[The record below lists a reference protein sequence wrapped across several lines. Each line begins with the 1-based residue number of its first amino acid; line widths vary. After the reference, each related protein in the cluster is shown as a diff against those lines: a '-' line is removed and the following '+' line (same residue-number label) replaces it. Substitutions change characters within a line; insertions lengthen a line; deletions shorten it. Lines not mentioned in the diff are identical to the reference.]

1 MKVEEI
7 LQSITL
13 QGAMLDLDTG
23 LYRRMIV
30 KDEAVR
36 APNEF
41 VWLVSEIVSR
51 CAAGEMDPWDVD
63 ISRLTALFSE
73 AMDETNPNFAL
84 AGRFIAESWKFL
96 YAKSEDLIRSS
107 EHEEETDFEL
117 PDIVEAEYMPEPRVE
132 IRPRIYHQ
140 EKRKVLLLEVLESM
154 RSMYTYS
161 RRAAAVERIVHLEET
176 SSIEEIIVELNA
188 EEPEIEKMKIWQM
201 ILDYGY
207 TEFPMEAIWGDTNAE
222 QGAFFAYSLFLA
234 REKKIGL
241 NQEKPYGSVTIT
253 KPQEQ

>member
-13 QGAMLDLDTG
+13 QGAMMDLDTG

-30 KDEAVR
+30 KDEAVH

-41 VWLVSEIVSR
+41 VWLVSELVSR
-51 CAAGEMDPWDVD
+51 CANGEMDPWDVD
-63 ISRLTALFSE
+63 VSRLTTLFSE
-73 AMDETNPNFAL
+73 AMDQNHPNFAL
-84 AGRFIAESWKFL
+84 AGRFIAESWRFL
-96 YAKSEDLIRSS
+96 YEKSEDLIRSS
-107 EHEEETDFEL
+107 EPEEELDQEL
-117 PDIVEAEYMPEPRVE
+117 PE
-132 IRPRIYHQ
+132 IDNPAISEVPGLEVRPRIYHQ

-154 RSMYTYS
+154 RSLYSYT
-161 RRAAAVERIVHLEET
+161 RRAAVVDRIVHLAET

-207 TEFPMEAIWGDTNAE
+207 TEFPMEEIWGHTRSE
-222 QGAFFAYSLFLA
+222 QGSFFAYSLFLA
-234 REKKIGL
+234 REKKIILG
-241 NQEKPYGSVTIT
+241 QKQAYGSVTI
-253 KPQEQ
+253 KKLQE

>member
-30 KDEAVR
+30 KDEAVH

-41 VWLVSEIVSR
+41 VWLTSEIVKR

-63 ISRLTALFSE
+63 IRRLTELFSQ
-73 AMDETNPNFAL
+73 ALDKDHPNFAL
-84 AGRFIAESWKFL
+84 AGRFIAQSWKFL
-96 YAKSEDLIRSS
+96 YGKSEDLIKTS
-107 EHEEETDFEL
+107 EPEEELDLEL
-117 PDIVEAEYMPEPRVE
+117 PEINEVELVSEPRIE

-154 RSMYTYS
+154 RSLYTTS
-161 RRAAAVERIVHLEET
+161 RRAAAVERIVKIEDT
-176 SSIEEIIVELNA
+176 SSIEQIIVELNP
-188 EEPEIEKMKIWQM
+188 EEPEVEKMKIWQM

-207 TEFPMEAIWGDTNAE
+207 TEFPMEALWGDTNVE
-222 QGAFFAYSLFLA
+222 QGSFFAYSLFLA
-234 REKKIGL
+234 REKKIGMT
-241 NQEKPYGSVTIT
+241 QEKPYGSVTIT
-253 KPQEQ
+253 RAREQ

>member
-1 MKVEEI
+1 MRVEEI

-23 LYRRMIV
+23 LYKRMIV

-41 VWLVSEIVSR
+41 VWLVSELVSR
-51 CAAGEMDPWDVD
+51 CASGEMDPWDVD
-63 ISRLTALFSE
+63 VSRLAALFSE
-73 AMDETNPNFAL
+73 AMDQNHPNFAI

-107 EHEEETDFEL
+107 EQEEEPEMEL
-117 PDIVEAEYMPEPRVE
+117 PEIETGEMTPETRLE

-154 RSMYTYS
+154 RSLYTYS

-188 EEPEIEKMKIWQM
+188 EEPEIEKMKIMQM

-207 TEFPMEAIWGDTNAE
+207 TEFPMEAIWGDTRAE
-222 QGAFFAYSLFLA
+222 QGSFFAYSLFLA
-234 REKKIGL
+234 REKKIGMS
-241 NQEKPYGSVTIT
+241 QRKPYGSVIIK
-253 KPQEQ
+253 KPQDQ